1 MEQISRSTVR
11 WYDHNN
17 LQSLEDALES
27 VRRDD
32 KRRRGPLT
40 RRFIVT
46 EGIFE
51 GDGAKT
57 DLARVVELKKRY
69 KFRLILDESISFG
82 TVGATGRGMTEL
94 CNVPA
99 KEVEILV
106 GSMANTLGAA
116 GGFCAGSDEVVFHQ
130 RINGTAF
137 VFSAALPAMLAVA
150 SSTAIGNLISNPS
163 ILSTLQENVKILRTT
178 LDSIESLYIPS
189 DQTSPLIHIQI
200 RSKLEKHP
208 ETPQDKF
215 ERSLNGNGGN
225 NSSLT
230 VPTNNNNNSLASSM
244 GDGNHDLSPE
254 EQKLL
259 LQKILDDALSNGVLL
274 VLHKKLPSINPPL
287 LDVGAHARPSIRI
300 AVSSAFSKKEMEKA
314 SNVVKNSVIKVLGK
328 RR

>member
-1 MEQISRSTVR
+1 
-11 WYDHNN
+11 
-17 LQSLEDALES
+17 
-27 VRRDD
+27 
-32 KRRRGPLT
+32 
-40 RRFIVT
+40 
-46 EGIFE
+46 
-51 GDGAKT
+51 
-57 DLARVVELKKRY
+57 VVELKKKY

-94 CNVPA
+94 CQVPA

-163 ILSTLQENVKILRTT
+163 TLTTLQDNVKILRTV

-189 DQTSPLIHIQI
+189 DLTSPLIHFQI

-208 ETPQDKF
+208 ETSQEKF
-215 ERSLNGNGGN
+215 ERSLNGGSEK
-225 NSSLT
+225 NSSLM
-230 VPTNNNNNSLASSM
+230 VPSNSGNKASVK

-254 EQKLL
+254 EQKAL
-259 LQKILDDALSNGVLL
+259 LQKIIDDALSNGVLL

-287 LDVGAHARPSIRI
+287 LDVGTHCRPSIRI
-300 AVSSAFSKKEMEKA
+300 AVSAAFTKKEMEKA
-314 SNVVKNSVIKVLGK
+314 SNVVKNSVVKVLGK